1 MKNLIPERYFFVQF
15 ITEKER
21 LFQKRA
27 DRFAF
32 MNAWRVSFTQQMRTC
47 AYVLIPGRFGVILG
61 INNNEQNP
69 DAVLSQICRE
79 IRNRFIGV
87 MNSNEL
93 ELFLQRARIEEL
105 SSEKECVYRAF
116 DLHTMPQRFNISTDY
131 RSYPFSSYQ
140 ALSTGRP
147 SSVDQKTVW
156 NWFGG
161 RSRFSLFHQAYYGWV
176 QPDAML
182 EKGQAES

>member
-1 MKNLIPERYFFVQF
+1 MKNLNPERYFFLQF
-15 ITEKER
+15 VTEKDR

-32 MNAWRVSFTQQMRTC
+32 MNAWRGSFTQRVRTC
-47 AYVLIPGRFGVILG
+47 AYVLIPGRFGVIVGVL
-61 INNNEQNP
+61 NNAQSPEQ
-69 DAVLSQICRE
+69 VLTEICQE
-79 IRNRFIGV
+79 IRTRFVGV
-87 MNSNEL
+87 MSVSEL

-105 SSEKECVYRAF
+105 STEKECVYRAF
-116 DLHTMPQRFNISTDY
+116 DLHTMPQRFNVSTDY

-182 EKGQAES
+182 EKAHAES